1 MSTIDEETMQDVAEV
16 SLIDLYTLP
25 SLKQLNKG
33 GNNHLSK
40 QSRKL
45 NIPYVSLMIPV
56 VKYNVDLHFE
66 W

>member
-33 GNNHLSK
+33 GNNRLSK

-45 NIPYVSLMIPV
+45 NIPYVSLMITV